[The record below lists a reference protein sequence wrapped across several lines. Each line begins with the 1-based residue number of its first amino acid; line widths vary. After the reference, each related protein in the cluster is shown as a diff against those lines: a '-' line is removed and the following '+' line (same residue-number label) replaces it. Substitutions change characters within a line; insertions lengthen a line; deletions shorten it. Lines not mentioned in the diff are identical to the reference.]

1 VKLANLSSFIFFFTL
16 AAQNPLS
23 AQTPNDSLVA
33 YYPFDGN
40 ANDFSLNN
48 NNGTVNGATLTADR
62 FGYRNSAYHFDG
74 SASFI
79 DIGNDPTLKMDL
91 EVTIA
96 CWVYIDLPLTGGS
109 GYYNVISDHSPTYN
123 NGKIFRFQANN
134 LEFLLGPEGSL
145 EANYAFPDSAS
156 GWHHIANT
164 YDGDTIKIFVDGVK
178 VASALRQ
185 GTISVN
191 PNALMI
197 GKSGW
202 GEYFK
207 GDMDDFRIYKSAL
220 SEQEIRGLMSI
231 FNDSF
236 ED

>member
-1 VKLANLSSFIFFFTL
+1 VRFVCLSSILFCLT
-16 AAQNPLS
+16 LS
-23 AQTPNDSLVA
+23 AQTPDNSLVA

-40 ANDFSLNN
+40 AVDYSPNN
-48 NNGTVNGATLTADR
+48 NNGTVNGATLTTDR

-74 SASFI
+74 STNFI

-96 CWVYIDLPLTGGS
+96 TWVKIDLPLTGGS
-109 GYYNVISDHSPTYN
+109 GFYNVISDHSPAHN
-123 NGKIFRFQANN
+123 NGKIFRFQGNS

-145 EANYAFPDSAS
+145 EANYTFSDSAS

-164 YDGDTIKIFVDGVK
+164 YDGDSIRIFVDGVN
-178 VASALRQ
+178 VASAVRQ
-185 GTISVN
+185 GTIDVN
-191 PNALMI
+191 SNSLLI

-207 GDMDDFRIYKSAL
+207 GDMDDFRIYNSAL
-220 SEQEIRGLMSI
+220 SEKEIMGLMSI
-231 FNDSF
+231 FKDSF

>member
-1 VKLANLSSFIFFFTL
+1 VRFVCLSGFLFCLT
-16 AAQNPLS
+16 LS
-23 AQTPNDSLVA
+23 AQTPDISLVA

-40 ANDFSLNN
+40 ANDHSLNN
-48 NNGTVNGATLTADR
+48 NNGTVNGATLTTGR
-62 FGYRNSAYHFDG
+62 FGHLNSAYHFDG
-74 SASFI
+74 AASFI

-96 CWVYIDLPLTGGS
+96 TWINIDLPLTGGS
-109 GYYNVISDHSPTYN
+109 GFYNVISDHSPTYN

-145 EANYAFPDSAS
+145 EANYTFPDSAS

-164 YDGDTIKIFVDGVK
+164 YDGDSIIIFVDGVN

-185 GTISVN
+185 GIINVN
-191 PNALMI
+191 PNALLI

-207 GDMDDFRIYKSAL
+207 GDMDDFRIYNRAL
-220 SEQEIRGLMSI
+220 SENEIKGLMAI
-231 FNDSF
+231 FKDSF